1 LFVQAPRF
9 AENRHVFS
17 SRQRHN
23 SAIGIIA
30 SGCLAVVGS
39 VVGIIARHGPI
50 FGVIGLLGIA
60 LLIRGVTLRARL
72 KREEAIPPRD

>member
-1 LFVQAPRF
+1 
-9 AENRHVFS
+9 VFT

-23 SAIGIIA
+23 AAIGIIA
-30 SGCLAVVGS
+30 FGYLAIVGS
-39 VVGIIARHGPI
+39 VVGIIARQGPI
-50 FGVIGLLGIA
+50 VGVIGLIGIA